1 MTESVMTEG
10 DLLTTAFMEAPVGIM
25 LLSNRRVLK
34 ANHAIGTLF
43 GWAPQDIEGQS
54 IRVLYPSNVDFEKT
68 GERWHRW
75 LENQPLYE
83 DERFMKRRDGKIVWM
98 RAQGRTLTPQ
108 EPFQLIVWI
117 FEAIDKQRPSASLLT
132 TKEREITHRIVN
144 GLTSKEIAK
153 ELGISHRTV
162 EVHRASI
169 MRKLGVQN
177 AAELVAKIIVER

>member
-1 MTESVMTEG
+1 MTELEMTEG
-10 DLLTTAFMEAPVGIM
+10 ALVATAFMEAPVGIM

-34 ANHAIGTLF
+34 ANQAIETLF
-43 GWAPQDIEGQS
+43 GWAPEDIEGQS

-98 RAQGRTLTPQ
+98 RARGRTLTPQ
-108 EPFQLIVWI
+108 EPFKLIVWI
-117 FEAIDKQRPSASLLT
+117 FELIDKERPSASLLT

-144 GLTSKEIAK
+144 GLTSKEIAN